1 MTRSGT
7 SGILRFRNKE
17 PNGSIFEVALG
28 VHNFKRWCDIVDNS
42 EKAETAVMVHPTYYP
57 DKDGNHDYPGN
68 RWDVLWKQRD
78 NFEMTL
84 DSSGFTVT
92 VDYYVKDG
100 FDLCATITVID
111 NGGDNDDE

>member
-1 MTRSGT
+1 MEKSGT
-7 SGILRFRNKE
+7 SGMLRFKNSD
-17 PNGSIFEVALG
+17 GYFFLVARG
-28 VHNFKRWCDIVDNS
+28 VHNYKRWCDIVDN
-42 EKAETAVMVHPTYYP
+42 TDDTGLMVNLSYYP

-84 DSSGFTVT
+84 DCGMTVT

-100 FDLCATITVID
+100 NDLCATITIAW
-111 NGGDNDDE
+111 